1 MKTLSFTTLALSC
14 SLPFLFGAAP
24 LHAAGAETPGALWQ
38 PTLQAGS
45 ATLQLNGAGVRRQG
59 AGSFYAAGLY
69 LDQKLATAEAVLGHA
84 GAKQLRVVMLRAT
97 SAAEMGELLARGVVA
112 NASDEE
118 LSRLA
123 PMLFRLGEIL
133 GSQQQLAAGDSFQI
147 DWQPGLGTAIRI
159 NGQLRGEPFREPEA
173 FGVMLR
179 LWLGPQPAD
188 GTLKNA
194 LLGRAA

>member
-1 MKTLSFTTLALSC
+1 MKHLSFTTLALSC
-14 SLPFLFGAAP
+14 ALPFLFAAAP
-24 LHAAGAETPGALWQ
+24 LHAADAEPPGAAWQ
-38 PTLQAGS
+38 PTLKAGS

-59 AGSFYAAGLY
+59 AGGFYTAGLY
-69 LDQKLATAEAVLGHA
+69 LDQKLATTDAVLSNT

-118 LSRLA
+118 LSRLV
-123 PMLFRLGEIL
+123 PVLFRLGEIL
-133 GSQQQLAAGDSFQI
+133 GGQKQLVAGDSFQI
-147 DWQPGLGTAIRI
+147 DWRPGLGTAVRI
-159 NGQLRGEPFREPEA
+159 NGQLQGEPFSEPEA

-188 GTLKNA
+188 GLLKNA
-194 LLGRAA
+194 LLGQAA

>member
-1 MKTLSFTTLALSC
+1 M
-14 SLPFLFGAAP
+14 
-24 LHAAGAETPGALWQ
+24 WQ

-45 ATLQLNGAGVRRQG
+45 STLQLNGAGVRRQG
-59 AGSFYAAGLY
+59 SGGFYAAGLY
-69 LDQKLATAEAVLGHA
+69 LDQKLSTAEAVLGHA

-97 SAAEMGELLARGVVA
+97 SAAEMGDLLARGAVA

-159 NGQLRGEPFREPEA
+159 NGQQRGEPFREPEA
-173 FGVMLR
+173 LLAPPPRDLR
-179 LWLGPQPAD
+179 PVD
-188 GTLKNA
+188 GAGLVA
-194 LLGRAA
+194 SAARAAPSGASATAGGSVAAGAPAGLGSVAFTGLGSGRSS

>member
-1 MKTLSFTTLALSC
+1 MKTFSFAALALSC
-14 SLPFLFGAAP
+14 ALFAAIPAHASEKTGAA
-24 LHAAGAETPGALWQ
+24 WQ
-38 PTLQAGS
+38 PALQAGA
-45 ATLQLNGAGVRRQG
+45 ATLQLNGAGVRKQG
-59 AGSFYAAGLY
+59 VGDLYTAGLY
-69 LDQKLATAEAVLGHA
+69 LDQKLATTDAVLGNT
-84 GAKQLRVVMLRAT
+84 GAKQLRVVMLRGV
-97 SAAEMGELLARGVVA
+97 SAAEMGDLLARGMVA

-133 GSQQQLAAGDSFQI
+133 GGQKRLAAGDSFQI

-159 NGQLRGEPFREPEA
+159 NGQLQGEAFSEPEA

-188 GTLKNA
+188 DALKNA